1 MLKVFCDGGSRG
13 NPGHAAY
20 GFVIEKNGQVLKE
33 GRGYI
38 GEATNNFAEYT
49 AIAKAF
55 EWLSDNKTGDEL
67 EVFLDSLLAVSQLNG
82 VYKVKNPIIREFV
95 LKIRGLENSFSKI
108 TYRHI
113 PRVQNQ
119 HADKLVNIALD
130 QYYGT

>member
-33 GRGYI
+33 DSGYI
-38 GEATNNFAEYT
+38 GTATNNFAEYT
-49 AIAKAF
+49 ALVKAF
-55 EWLSDNKTGDEL
+55 EWLASNKTGDEL

-82 VYKVKNPIIREFV
+82 VYKVKNPTIREFI
-95 LKIRGLENSFSKI
+95 LKIRGLENNFSKI

-113 PRVQNQ
+113 RRVQNQ
-119 HADKLVNIALD
+119 HADKLVNSALD
-130 QYYGT
+130 KYHGA